1 MKKKLKAKNLPE
13 LVELFKLKNQVE
25 GKSDKTTSWYDDN
38 LRSFLSYLKKEN
50 LGIDLPIFRIDVARK
65 YILYLQNRTKFAGN
79 HQIETNSRLAPETV
93 QGHART
99 LKAFASWLHRDGY
112 TLENR
117 LSNIKI
123 PNAPRKMVEPLTP
136 EEIKRNFKVI
146 DRKTPMGK
154 RNYAFITV
162 MLDTG
167 LRVSEETALNLSE
180 VNLEKSYLK
189 VMGKGSKERLVPIGD
204 YSRAV
209 LLDYVE
215 NARPQPVNQNINNLF
230 LTSDGKPLSTNAIK
244 LLFSRLKKA
253 SGVKR
258 LHPHLCRHTF
268 ATNYLLNG
276 GDVFTLK
283 AILGHSSL
291 EMVNHYLHFSSSML
305 AALHHQFSPMDRL
318 QGK

>member
-1 MKKKLKAKNLPE
+1 
-13 LVELFKLKNQVE
+13 
-25 GKSDKTTSWYDDN
+25 
-38 LRSFLSYLKKEN
+38 
-50 LGIDLPIFRIDVARK
+50 
-65 YILYLQNRTKFAGN
+65 
-79 HQIETNSRLAPETV
+79 
-93 QGHART
+93 
-99 LKAFASWLHRDGY
+99 
-112 TLENR
+112 
-117 LSNIKI
+117 
-123 PNAPRKMVEPLTP
+123 
-136 EEIKRNFKVI
+136 
-146 DRKTPMGK
+146 MGK

-167 LRVSEETALNLSE
+167 LRVSEETALNLDE
-180 VNLEKSYLK
+180 VNLDKSCLK

-204 YSRAV
+204 YSRAM
-209 LLDYVE
+209 LLDYIE

-244 LLFSRLKKA
+244 LLFARLKKA

-258 LHPHLCRHTF
+258 LHPHLLRHTF